1 MTSTEIRQSAR
12 PAARPIPRRL
22 LRALLAIGLVFGLV
36 LGTLLGLSLG
46 PRAPTLGDARAGDE
60 TLAADVR
67 AALRNDRGYQTLSV
81 GRVRGGVVSFAGL
94 GEEDGTVPTPQ
105 TRYEMGS
112 ITKTFTGM
120 LLADAVAR
128 QEMAVEDRLAQHLPE
143 LAGTPAGDLTLF
155 ELATHSSGLPPFPPE
170 IAYEVLAG
178 TLSNENSHQV
188 SVERVIEDSRTVE
201 LKDQG
206 QYAYSNLGMSLLGHA
221 EARAAGVP
229 DWPTLAT
236 QRILQPLGMT
246 ATTFAATANDI
257 PNGALEGHKSNG
269 WRAPHWY
276 GAGFAPAG
284 SGTWTTAE
292 DLTRFAAAVLAGK
305 APGMAAL
312 EPEAEASN
320 GEIGLAWQISEV
332 DRREITWHNGGTGG
346 MHAML
351 ALDRERQQAVVILGN
366 TTRPADRAAL
376 ALAATDGPVTAVD
389 SLGIPSIPMVAAT
402 LAGVWFLIILATAA
416 VRGRDRLSVASGLL
430 AGAAG
435 LLILLA
441 HGPWVFVPAWVW
453 SPLTGVCVAFAGYA
467 VLRSTYLPIWPPGSS
482 KESRPLE
489 APRRTWRRRMLG
501 VLSAV
506 GNLIVLGCV
515 IWSL

>member
-1 MTSTEIRQSAR
+1 MTSTEVRTSDRPTAR
-12 PAARPIPRRL
+12 AIPRRRLRVL
-22 LRALLAIGLVFGLV
+22 LGIALLFGLV
-36 LGTLLGLSLG
+36 IGTLLGLTLG
-46 PRAPTLGDARAGDE
+46 PGTPALGGAHSGDE

-67 AALRNDRGYQTLSV
+67 AALVSDHGYQTLSV
-81 GRVRGGVVSFAGL
+81 GRVRGGAVSFAGL
-94 GEEDGTVPTPQ
+94 GEEDGAIPTPQ
-105 TRYEMGS
+105 TRYELGS

-120 LLADAVAR
+120 LLADAVTR
-128 QEMAVEDRLAQHLPE
+128 NEMTLEDRLAQHLPE

-155 ELATHSSGLPPFPPE
+155 ELATHSSGLPPFPPD

-178 TLSNENSHQV
+178 TLSNENPNQV
-188 SVERVIEDSRTVE
+188 SVERVIEASRTVE
-201 LKDQG
+201 LKNQG
-206 QYAYSNLGMSLLGHA
+206 QYAYSILGMSLLGHA

-229 DWPTLAT
+229 DWPTLAS

-257 PNGALEGHKSNG
+257 PDGALEGHKSNG

-276 GAGFAPAG
+276 GPGFAPAG

-292 DLTRFAAAVLAGK
+292 DLTRFATAVLAGK

-312 EPEAEASN
+312 EPEAEAST
-320 GEIGLAWQISEV
+320 GEIGLAWHTSEI
-332 DRREITWHNGGTGG
+332 DRRGITWHNGGTGG
-346 MHAML
+346 MHTIL

-366 TTRPADRAAL
+366 TTRPADKAGL
-376 ALAATDGPVTAVD
+376 ALAASDGTVAAVD
-389 SLGIPSIPMVAAT
+389 SLGIPSIPTVAAT
-402 LAGVWFLIILATAA
+402 FAGVWFLIIFATAA

-441 HGPWVFVPAWVW
+441 HGPWLFVPAWVW
-453 SPLTGVCVAFAGYA
+453 SPLAGVCVAFAGHG
-467 VLRSTYLPIWPPGSS
+467 VLRSMYLPIWPGP
-482 KESRPLE
+482 RQVHHPLE
-489 APRRTWRRRMLG
+489 APTRTWRRRVRG
-501 VLSAV
+501 ILSAV
-506 GNLIVLGCV
+506 ANLIVLGCV